1 MADTPQYFDLVTMG
15 RIGVDLYPL
24 QTGVPLSQVETF
36 GKFLGGSAANVAV
49 AAARLGRSAAVIT
62 RTGDDPFGTYLHEA
76 LKDFGVDDR
85 WVTPVAAYPTPVTFC
100 EIFPPDDFPLYF
112 YRRPKAPDLEIHPHE
127 LDLPAIRAAGIFW
140 VTGTGLS
147 EEPSRTATL
156 AALQARAKA
165 GTTVFDLDWRPMFWK
180 DPDQARPYYREALR
194 HATVAVGNL
203 DECEVATGV
212 REPEACAEA
221 LLAAGVELAVVK
233 QGPRGCWPCTGTA
246 AGPRCPRCR
255 SRWSTASAPATPSAV
270 RSATVCSPAGTWS
283 GPCATPT
290 RPAPSSPRASPAR
303 PPCRPRR
310 RSPASSRGTRRA
322 GRPSPE
328 RSPSLKLSIPELTT
342 VRARHPEAVAEAAAR
357 RARRPLIGDSGRLMI
372 VAADHPARGALGIG
386 DRRLA
391 MADRADLL
399 ERLCVALSRPGV
411 DGVLA
416 TADILEDLL
425 LLGALENKVVMGS
438 MNRGGLAGA
447 SFEMDDRF
455 TGHRAEDIQRLG
467 FDAGKLLVRIDYD
480 DPGSLATL
488 EASARAVDAMAARRL
503 PVFVEPFISRRV
515 DGRVRNDLSAEAV
528 TRSIAIASG
537 LGGTSAY
544 TWLKLPVTEH
554 VDDMEAVLRTSTL
567 PVVLLGGEVGD
578 QEAAYERWG
587 KALRLPTVQGMVVG
601 RSLLYPAEGSVET
614 AVDTAVGLL

>member
-1 MADTPQYFDLVTMG
+1 
-15 RIGVDLYPL
+15 
-24 QTGVPLSQVETF
+24 
-36 GKFLGGSAANVAV
+36 
-49 AAARLGRSAAVIT
+49 
-62 RTGDDPFGTYLHEA
+62 
-76 LKDFGVDDR
+76 
-85 WVTPVAAYPTPVTFC
+85 
-100 EIFPPDDFPLYF
+100 
-112 YRRPKAPDLEIHPHE
+112 
-127 LDLPAIRAAGIFW
+127 
-140 VTGTGLS
+140 
-147 EEPSRTATL
+147 
-156 AALQARAKA
+156 
-165 GTTVFDLDWRPMFWK
+165 
-180 DPDQARPYYREALR
+180 
-194 HATVAVGNL
+194 
-203 DECEVATGV
+203 
-212 REPEACAEA
+212 
-221 LLAAGVELAVVK
+221 
-233 QGPRGCWPCTGTA
+233 
-246 AGPRCPRCR
+246 
-255 SRWSTASAPATPSAV
+255 
-270 RSATVCSPAGTWS
+270 
-283 GPCATPT
+283 
-290 RPAPSSPRASPAR
+290 
-303 PPCRPRR
+303 
-310 RSPASSRGTRRA
+310 
-322 GRPSPE
+322 
-328 RSPSLKLSIPELTT
+328 
-342 VRARHPEAVAEAAAR
+342 
-357 RARRPLIGDSGRLMI
+357 MI